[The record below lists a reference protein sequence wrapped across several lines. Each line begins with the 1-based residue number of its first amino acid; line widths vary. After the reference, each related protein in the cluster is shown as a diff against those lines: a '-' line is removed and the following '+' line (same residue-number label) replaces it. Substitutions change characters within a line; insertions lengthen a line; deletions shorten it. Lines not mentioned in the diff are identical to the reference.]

1 METAPPFDS
10 VEVLRRAFTAG
21 LQRLLNNPG
30 LGSYIL
36 VHANA
41 CFDTEIYRI
50 LKRDLAH
57 RFDQLAAYC
66 REALGEGR
74 ELAGAEDDQLVF
86 LKLIAIGFEGA
97 QATEF
102 RQSGRWELQFNHIR
116 AFRPSRMSR
125 QPVMGISRPFDPD
138 GFNFNKP
145 YLRKEALWMGELLGA
160 EVELL
165 YNKFPF
171 APLHG
176 LLVPHRQM
184 RNPQFLTRQYHDYVW
199 SLVEYLGSGLPD
211 LGIAYNSYGAYASVN
226 HLHFQ
231 FYVRSTP
238 LPVEQACWDHNG
250 GEMHYPLPCEVF
262 STGSAAWAHIEAL
275 HEREAS
281 YNLIYRPGR
290 LYLLSRKRQGSYQ
303 HAPWTS
309 GFAWYELSGGITT
322 FSRSDFET
330 LDERAIEQEM
340 GKLLE
345 PSQQVI
351 ETKTF
356 R

>member
-1 METAPPFDS
+1 MKSAPPFDS
-10 VEVLRRAFTAG
+10 SGALRQAFTAG
-21 LQRLLNNPG
+21 LQRLLSNPG

-50 LKRDLAH
+50 LKQDLAH

-66 REALGEGR
+66 REALSEGR

-86 LKLIAIGFEGA
+86 LKLMAIGFEGI

-102 RQSGRWELQFNHIR
+102 RQSGGWELQFNHVR

-125 QPVMGISRPFDPD
+125 QPVQGISRPFDPD

-145 YLRKEALWMGELLGA
+145 YLRKEVFWAGALLGI

-176 LLVPHRQM
+176 LLVPDR
-184 RNPQFLTRQYHDYVW
+184 RARLPQRLTARYHDYVW
-199 SLVEYLGSGLPD
+199 SLAERLGAGLPG

-231 FYVRSTP
+231 LYVRSSP
-238 LPVEQACWDHNG
+238 LPIEQGCWRHNG
-250 GEMHYPLPCEVF
+250 GKIDYPLWCEVF
-262 STGSAAWAHIEAL
+262 TSAATAWAHIEAL
-275 HEREAS
+275 HERETS
-281 YNLIYRPGR
+281 YNLIYQPGR
-290 LYLLSRKRQGSYQ
+290 LYCLARKRQGSYQ

-309 GFAWYELSGGITT
+309 GFAWYELAGGITT

-330 LDERAIEQEM
+330 LDGVAIEQEM
-340 GKLLE
+340 DKL
-345 PSQQVI
+345 QV
-351 ETKTF
+351 
-356 R
+356 

>member
-1 METAPPFDS
+1 MITAPPFNS
-10 VEVLRRAFTAG
+10 LEVLKQAFTSG
-21 LQRLLNNPG
+21 LQRLLSNPG

-41 CFDTEIYRI
+41 CFDADIYQI

-57 RFDQLAAYC
+57 RFDNLSAYC
-66 REALGEGR
+66 REALSEGR

-86 LKLIAIGFEGA
+86 LKLMAIGFEGI

-102 RQSGRWELQFNHIR
+102 RESGEWELQFNHVR

-125 QPVMGISRPFDPD
+125 QPVQGISRPFDPN

-145 YLRKEALWMGELLGA
+145 YLRKEVLWAGELRGN

-176 LLVPHRQM
+176 LLVPDRRARH
-184 RNPQFLTRQYHDYVW
+184 PQLLSAGYHDYLW
-199 SLVEYLGSGLPD
+199 SLAEDLGSGLPG

-231 FYVRSTP
+231 FYVRSSP
-238 LPVEQACWDHNG
+238 LPIERACWHHNG
-250 GEMHYPLPCEVF
+250 GRLQYPLPCEVF
-262 STGSAAWAHIEAL
+262 SSAAAAWAHIRTL
-275 HEREAS
+275 HERKTS
-281 YNLIYRPGR
+281 YNLIFRPGR
-290 LYLLSRKRQGSYQ
+290 LYCLSRKRQGHYQ
-303 HAPWTS
+303 HAPWTN
-309 GFAWYELSGGITT
+309 GFAWYELAGGITT

-330 LDERAIEQEM
+330 LDGMAIEQEM
-340 GKLLE
+340 GKLR
-345 PSQQVI
+345 V
-351 ETKTF
+351 
-356 R
+356 

>member
-1 METAPPFDS
+1 
-10 VEVLRRAFTAG
+10 

-41 CFDTEIYRI
+41 CFDPEIYHI
-50 LKRDLAH
+50 LKRDLAQ

-66 REALGEGR
+66 REDLSEGR

-86 LKLIAIGFEGA
+86 LKLMAIGFEGM
-97 QATEF
+97 QVTEF
-102 RQSGRWELQFNHIR
+102 RQSGEWELQFNHVR

-125 QPVMGISRPFDPD
+125 QPVQGISRPFDPN

-145 YLRKEALWMGELLGA
+145 YLRKEVLWAGKLLGS

-176 LLVPHRQM
+176 LLVPDR
-184 RNPQFLTRQYHDYVW
+184 RGRYPQLLTSQHHNYIW
-199 SLVEYLGSGLPD
+199 SLAEDLGSGLPG

-231 FYVRSTP
+231 FYVRSSL
-238 LPVEQACWDHNG
+238 LPIERECWDHNG
-250 GEMHYPLPCEVF
+250 GEMPYPLPCEVF
-262 STGSAAWAHIEAL
+262 TSAASAWAHIEAL
-275 HEREAS
+275 HERETS

-290 LYLLSRKRQGSYQ
+290 LYLLSRRRQGSYQ
-303 HAPWTS
+303 HAPWTN
-309 GFAWYELSGGITT
+309 GFAWYELGGGMTT
-322 FSRSDFET
+322 FNRSDFET
-330 LDERAIEQEM
+330 LDEMAIEQEM
-340 GKLLE
+340 GKLR
-345 PSQQVI
+345 V
-351 ETKTF
+351 
-356 R
+356 